1 MRGGM
6 QGVDRGG
13 MQGVDRGGMQ
23 GVDRG
28 GMQGV
33 DRGGMQGVDSAS
45 GWSASGSSFAAAPV
59 RASMPAMG
67 MVHPQVPMHAGQAM
81 HAPQQIMQ
89 DLVFQIERIQS
100 IMNELNQLRV
110 PNEVML
116 QLSDY
121 ITHLR
126 KQLHQHNLS
135 MSQIAAA
142 AAPIQSPVSMEHRS
156 IMREPVLREA
166 LRGEGPRGESK
177 HFSPRQESRGERAR
191 GDRSK
196 GSRPN
201 KRQWGQAESS
211 GTYIEREGFVGDAN
225 GGDGD

>member
-1 MRGGM
+1 M
-6 QGVDRGG
+6 GVG
-13 MQGVDRGGMQ
+13 
-23 GVDRG
+23 
-28 GMQGV
+28 
-33 DRGGMQGVDSAS
+33 
-45 GWSASGSSFAAAPV
+45 
-59 RASMPAMG
+59 
-67 MVHPQVPMHAGQAM
+67 HPQVSMHAGQPV
-81 HAPQQIMQ
+81 HAQQQIMQ

-135 MSQIAAA
+135 MSQITAASA
-142 AAPIQSPVSMEHRS
+142 AVPLHSPAPLEQRS
-156 IMREPVLREA
+156 IVREPVPRDVS
-166 LRGEGPRGESK
+166 RVEGARAEGK
-177 HFSPRQESRGERAR
+177 HFSPRQER

-196 GSRPN
+196 GGRPN

-211 GTYIEREGFVGDAN
+211 GTYIAREGFVGDAN
-225 GGDGD
+225 GGDAD